1 MAVGLVAA
9 AAGAVAAPVIIPATL
24 KVAIFMFGHGH
35 LLSPIAGAQA
45 AHFAGGPVTIED
57 LIAALQSS
65 GACTEVANAVLAGA
79 TGLIAGF
86 AAALGS
92 FELLVSCTWIFPVDV
107 TETGS

>member
-1 MAVGLVAA
+1 MAVGVVAA
-9 AAGAVAAPVIIPATL
+9 AAGAVAAPVIVPPTL

-35 LLSPIAGAQA
+35 LISPIAGAQA
-45 AHFAGGPVTIED
+45 AHFATF
-57 LIAALQSS
+57 QSS

>member
-9 AAGAVAAPVIIPATL
+9 AAGAAAAPVIIP
-24 KVAIFMFGHGH
+24 GHGH

-45 AHFAGGPVTIED
+45 PHF
-57 LIAALQSS
+57 AALQSS
-65 GACTEVANAVLAGA
+65 AACTEVANAVLAGA
-79 TGLIAGF
+79 IGLIAGF

-92 FELLVSCTWIFPVDV
+92 FKLLVSCTWIFPVDV